1 MTVVQ
6 ALILR
11 TIPYG
16 ESSLI
21 VNCYTKQF
29 GYQSYILKGIR
40 KSRSKQGLKKALF
53 QTTNILEIVTK
64 KYSSDRLGYLK
75 EARMAYI
82 YQKIPLD
89 YQKKTTIL
97 FLFELLYQLLKKEDG
112 VNTQLYDFVAEN
124 LKWYDHH
131 DGVTS
136 FHLKF
141 LVEIT
146 KHLGYFPDVRNHEAM
161 YFDLE
166 KSHLTDQFP
175 RGNYLEGLQ
184 KDMWLYFLGTSFDEL
199 NSRRFNPL
207 EQKQMLKNVFD
218 YYRQHFLNFKV
229 PYSIKLLNEVIVG

>member
-1 MTVVQ
+1 MIVVQ

-11 TIPYG
+11 TLHYG

-40 KSRSKQGLKKALF
+40 KSRNKPRLKKALF

-64 KYSSDRLGYLK
+64 KYPSDQLGYLK

-82 YQKIPLD
+82 YKKIPIN
-89 YQKKTTIL
+89 YQKKTIIL
-97 FLFELLYQLLKKEDG
+97 FLFELLYQLLRKEDG
-112 VNTQLYDFVAEN
+112 VNTQLYNFVAEN

-131 DGVTS
+131 DGVDS
-136 FHLKF
+136 FFLKF
-141 LVEIT
+141 LVDIT
-146 KHLGYFPDVRNHEAM
+146 KHLGYFPDIRNRNAI

-166 KSHLTDQFP
+166 KSQLTDQLP

-199 NSRRFNPL
+199 KFRSFNPL
-207 EQKQMLKNVFD
+207 EQKQMLKSVFD
-218 YYRQHFLNFKV
+218 YYSHHFLNFKV
-229 PYSIKLLNEVIVG
+229 PYSIKLLHEVIAS